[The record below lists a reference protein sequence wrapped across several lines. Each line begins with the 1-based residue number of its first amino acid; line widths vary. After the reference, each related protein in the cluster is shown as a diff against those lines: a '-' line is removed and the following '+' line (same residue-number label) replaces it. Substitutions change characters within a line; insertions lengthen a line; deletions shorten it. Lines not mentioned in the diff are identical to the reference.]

1 MINKDEYSKTT
12 EMMSQAIDAFSE
24 HISTIRAG
32 RANPSV
38 LNNIYVDYYGQ
49 KTPLNQIGNVS
60 SPEPRLLVIQPWDAS
75 IIKMIEKAI
84 LASDLGIN
92 PQNDGRVIRLVF
104 PILSQERRNELVKKV
119 KTYGEEAKV
128 KIRNIRRDDIE
139 KYKKQKKDSVITEDD
154 YAIIEKDIQNLT
166 DENITKIDDI
176 VKSKTDEI
184 MEV

>member
-128 KIRNIRRDDIE
+128 KIRNIRRDVIE
-139 KYKKQKKDSVITEDD
+139 
-154 YAIIEKDIQNLT
+154 
-166 DENITKIDDI
+166 I
-176 VKSKTDEI
+176 VKDDELPEDQEKNI
-184 MEV
+184 IDIIQEVVNDYNKKIEELTKEKEKELMEI

>member
-1 MINKDEYSKTT
+1 
-12 EMMSQAIDAFSE
+12 MSQAIDAFSE

-60 SPEPRLLVIQPWDAS
+60 SPEPRLLVIQPWDS
-75 IIKMIEKAI
+75 TIIKMIEKAI

-104 PILSQERRNELVKKV
+104 PVLSQERRNDLVKKV
-119 KTYGEEAKV
+119 KAYGEEAKV

-139 KYKKQKKDSVITEDD
+139 KYKKQKKDSIITEDD

-166 DENITKIDDI
+166 DTNITKIDDI

>member
-12 EMMSQAIDAFSE
+12 ELMSQAIDAFSE

-60 SPEPRLLVIQPWDAS
+60 SPEPRLLVIQPWDS
-75 IIKMIEKAI
+75 TIIKMIEKAI

-104 PILSQERRNELVKKV
+104 PVLSQERRNDLVKKV
-119 KTYGEEAKV
+119 KAYGEEAKV

-139 KYKKQKKDSVITEDD
+139 KYKKQKKDSIITEDD

-166 DENITKIDDI
+166 DTNITKIDDI